1 VTGTAKE
8 NKFKVKQNQFLPLVM
23 LQLAALMQLLMS
35 SPQLSIL
42 WTNNFYK
49 IMYVFIPVQLPLQG
63 VSLNGSVHD
72 LEL

>member
-49 IMYVFIPVQLPLQG
+49 IFIPVQLPLQG